1 MFSPHGREV
10 ETLGVLASNAKFV
23 PSLGIAKAG
32 CLIKVS
38 LERSRS
44 ADVQGYAMEAT
55 AQHFCVP
62 QFQGDDIKT
71 LFL

>member
-1 MFSPHGREV
+1 
-10 ETLGVLASNAKFV
+10 LASNAKFV

-44 ADVQGYAMEAT
+44 TDV
-55 AQHFCVP
+55 
-62 QFQGDDIKT
+62 
-71 LFL
+71 